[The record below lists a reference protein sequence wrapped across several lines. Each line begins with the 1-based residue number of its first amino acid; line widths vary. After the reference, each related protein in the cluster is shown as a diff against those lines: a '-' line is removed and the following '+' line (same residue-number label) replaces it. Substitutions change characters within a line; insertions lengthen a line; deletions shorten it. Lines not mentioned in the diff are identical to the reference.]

1 MIHALLLI
9 NVIRMV
15 VKLDIGIRLT
25 KLAELV
31 EQLLMEVLQ
40 IVKNVI
46 LLMEQLLLVLNV
58 LTIKLQLVMF
68 VLLEDSWMKKPL
80 LLILKLLKKEVST
93 PIMKIKMIT
102 RKLFLMVSMLM
113 EIVSTH
119 LIVKTENYSMM
130 KMEN

>member
-1 MIHALLLI
+1 MD
-9 NVIRMV
+9 

-31 EQLLMEVLQ
+31 EQLLMEVLK
-40 IVKNVI
+40 IVKNVV
-46 LLMEQLLLVLNV
+46 LLMELLLLVVNV
-58 LTIKLQLVMF
+58 LMIKLQLVML

>member
-1 MIHALLLI
+1 M
-9 NVIRMV
+9 NVIRMD

-31 EQLLMEVLQ
+31 EQLLMEVLK
-40 IVKNVI
+40 IVKNVV
-46 LLMEQLLLVLNV
+46 LLMELLLLVVNV
-58 LTIKLQLVMF
+58 LMIKLQLVML